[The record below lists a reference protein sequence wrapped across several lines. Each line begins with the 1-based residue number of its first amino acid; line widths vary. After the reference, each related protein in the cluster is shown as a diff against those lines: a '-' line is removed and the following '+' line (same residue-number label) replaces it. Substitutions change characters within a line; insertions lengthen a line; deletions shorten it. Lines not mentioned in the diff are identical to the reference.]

1 MHAWHIA
8 AITIPE
14 HICYLVVTLTP
25 TLGLCPPRLQS
36 SPMGSLY
43 TLPPSLLK
51 TNSLNSP
58 GVISPPEHRTLLPS
72 LRMQPLTYSP
82 YLPIIIL
89 SKALAQMILTV
100 FLYPKPELSRSTW
113 DCSTRVQILH
123 PISNPLG
130 QALECAKW
138 KDSMTE
144 SWKICP
150 CDPLSLYPAPLAHEG
165 IHFKKE
171 KKNKN
176 QAVGQ
181 FQDLLR

>member
-1 MHAWHIA
+1 MLPRGNTNPNTWSFPTTSSEFSQGLLVHPTPIPAQNQLPKFTRCNFTPRAQDTPAFLEDA
-8 AITIPE
+8 ALDLLSISTHYHPF
-14 HICYLVVTLTP
+14 
-25 TLGLCPPRLQS
+25 QS
-36 SPMGSLY
+36 
-43 TLPPSLLK
+43 
-51 TNSLNSP
+51 
-58 GVISPPEHRTLLPS
+58 
-72 LRMQPLTYSP
+72 
-82 YLPIIIL
+82 L
-89 SKALAQMILTV
+89 SSNVPQLMILTV
-100 FLYPKPELSRSTW
+100 FFYPKPELSRSTW